1 MSIIIIVYTIVKKT
15 FLNISIKLN
24 KQYPDISINDVKV
37 RIHDRSLIDI
47 SIKDEVIVKDEP
59 TFGELNEESTVI
71 SIDQNISQ
79 VILFFK
85 LKQKGMWLCFFKNE
99 AINVNSVRVFDSQE
113 TYVFILL

>member
-1 MSIIIIVYTIVKKT
+1 MNIIIIVYTIVKKT

-59 TFGELNEESTVI
+59 TFGELNEESNVI
-71 SIDQNISQ
+71 SIDQNTSQ